1 MTYWIDRNR
10 RTQDKLTRKSIADTE
25 EQLREYYSRSMNKV
39 IEQFEATYNK
49 ILATVAEGREPTPA
63 DLYKLD
69 TYWQMQGQLQQE
81 LQKLGDKQAVLL
93 GKKFTEQ
100 FLSVYEAI
108 AIPGQSAFTQIDTQI
123 AQQMIN
129 QIWCADGKTW
139 SQRIWDNTNRL
150 REALNE
156 QLISCLVTGKKPSEL
171 KKILQ
176 EEFNVSY
183 YRADSLVRTEM
194 SHIQT
199 QAAQKRYTDY
209 GIQEVEVWADED
221 ERRCEVC
228 GRLHQKRYPIGA
240 TMPIPAHPNCRC
252 TIIPVVE

>member
-10 RTQDKLTRKSIADTE
+10 RAQDKLTRKSIADTE
-25 EQLREYYSRSMNKV
+25 EQLRKYYSRAMDKV

-49 ILATVAEGREPTPA
+49 ILATVAEGRQPTPA

-69 TYWQMQGQLQQE
+69 SYWQMQGQLQQE
-81 LQKLGDKQAVLL
+81 LQRLGDRQAVLL
-93 GKKFTEQ
+93 GKQFTQQ

-183 YRADSLVRTEM
+183 HRADSLVRTEM

>member
-10 RTQDKLTRKSIADTE
+10 RAQDKLTRKSIADTE

-49 ILATVAEGREPTPA
+49 ILATVAEGRQPTPA

-69 TYWQMQGQLQQE
+69 SYWQMQGQLQQE
-81 LQKLGDKQAVLL
+81 LQRLGGRQAVLL
-93 GKKFTEQ
+93 GKQFTQQ

-139 SQRIWDNTNRL
+139 SQRIWDNTDRL

>member
-1 MTYWIDRNR
+1 MKYWIERNLR
-10 RTQDKLTRKSIADTE
+10 AQEKLTKKSVADTE
-25 EQLREYYSRSMNKV
+25 EQLRKYYSRSMDKV
-39 IEQFEATYNK
+39 IEDFEKVYYK
-49 ILATVAEGREPTPA
+49 ILAAVEEGREPTPA

-69 TYWQMQGQLQQE
+69 TYWQMQGQLQRE

-93 GKKFTEQ
+93 GKKFVEQ
-100 FLSVYEAI
+100 FSTIYNTL
-108 AIPGQSAFTQIDTQI
+108 AIPGETAFNQIDT
-123 AQQMIN
+123 AVARQMIN

-139 SQRIWDNTNRL
+139 SQRIWDNTDRL

-183 YRADSLVRTEM
+183 NRADSLVRTEM

-228 GRLHQKRYPIGA
+228 GQLHEKRFPIGSV
-240 TMPIPAHPNCRC
+240 MPIPAHPNCRC
-252 TIIPVVE
+252 TILPVVE

>member
-1 MTYWIDRNR
+1 
-10 RTQDKLTRKSIADTE
+10 
-25 EQLREYYSRSMNKV
+25 
-39 IEQFEATYNK
+39 
-49 ILATVAEGREPTPA
+49 
-63 DLYKLD
+63 
-69 TYWQMQGQLQQE
+69 MQGQLQQE
-81 LQKLGDKQAVLL
+81 LQRLGDRQAVLL
-93 GKKFTEQ
+93 GKQFTQQ

-139 SQRIWDNTNRL
+139 SQRIWDNTDRL

>member
-10 RTQDKLTRKSIADTE
+10 RAQDKLTRKSIADTE
-25 EQLREYYSRSMNKV
+25 EQLRKYYSRSMNKV

-49 ILATVAEGREPTPA
+49 ILATVAEGGQPTPA

-69 TYWQMQGQLQQE
+69 SYWQMQGQLQQE
-81 LQKLGDKQAVLL
+81 LQRLGDRQAVLL
-93 GKKFTEQ
+93 GKQFTQQ

-139 SQRIWDNTNRL
+139 SQRIWDNTDRL

>member
-10 RTQDKLTRKSIADTE
+10 RAQDKLTRKSIADTE
-25 EQLREYYSRSMNKV
+25 EQLREYYSRAMHKV

-49 ILATVAEGREPTPA
+49 ILATVAEGRQPTPA

-69 TYWQMQGQLQQE
+69 SYWQMQGQLQQE
-81 LQKLGDKQAVLL
+81 LQRLGDRQAVLL
-93 GKKFTEQ
+93 GKQFTQQ

-108 AIPGQSAFTQIDTQI
+108 AIPGETAFNQIDTKV

-139 SQRIWDNTNRL
+139 SQRIWDNTDRL

-209 GIQEVEVWADED
+209 GIQEVEIWADED

>member
-10 RTQDKLTRKSIADTE
+10 RAQDKLTRKGIADTE

-49 ILATVAEGREPTPA
+49 ILATVAEGRQPTPA

-69 TYWQMQGQLQQE
+69 SYWQMQGQLQQE
-81 LQKLGDKQAVLL
+81 LQRLGDRQAVLL
-93 GKKFTEQ
+93 GKQFTQQ

-139 SQRIWDNTNRL
+139 SQRIWDNTDRL

>member
-10 RTQDKLTRKSIADTE
+10 RAQDKLTRKSIAGTE
-25 EQLREYYSRSMNKV
+25 EQLRKYYSRAMNKV

-49 ILATVAEGREPTPA
+49 ILTTVAEGRQPTPA

-69 TYWQMQGQLQQE
+69 SYWQMQGQLQQE
-81 LQKLGDKQAVLL
+81 LQRLGDKQAVLL
-93 GKKFTEQ
+93 GKQFTQQ

-108 AIPGQSAFTQIDTQI
+108 AIPGETAFNQIDTTV

-139 SQRIWDNTNRL
+139 SQRIWDNTDRL

-183 YRADSLVRTEM
+183 HRADSLVRTEM

>member
-10 RTQDKLTRKSIADTE
+10 RAQDKLTRKSIADTE
-25 EQLREYYSRSMNKV
+25 EQLREYYSRSMDKV

-49 ILATVAEGREPTPA
+49 ILATVAEGRQPTPA

-69 TYWQMQGQLQQE
+69 SYWQMQGQLQQE
-81 LQKLGDKQAVLL
+81 LQRLGDKQAVLL
-93 GKKFTEQ
+93 GKQFTQQ

-108 AIPGQSAFTQIDTQI
+108 AIPGETAFNQIDTKV

-139 SQRIWDNTNRL
+139 SQRIWDNTDRL

-209 GIQEVEVWADED
+209 GIQEVEIWADED

>member
-10 RTQDKLTRKSIADTE
+10 RAQDKLTRKSVADTE
-25 EQLREYYSRSMNKV
+25 EQLRKYYSRAMDKV

-49 ILATVAEGREPTPA
+49 ILATVAEGRQPTPA

-69 TYWQMQGQLQQE
+69 SYWQMQGQLQQE
-81 LQKLGDKQAVLL
+81 LQRLGDRQAVLL
-93 GKKFTEQ
+93 GKQFTQQ

-108 AIPGQSAFTQIDTQI
+108 AIPGETAFNQIDTQV

-139 SQRIWDNTNRL
+139 SQRIWDNTDRL

>member
-10 RTQDKLTRKSIADTE
+10 RAQDKLTRKSIADTE

-49 ILATVAEGREPTPA
+49 ILATVAEGRQPTPA

-69 TYWQMQGQLQQE
+69 SYWQMQGQLQQE
-81 LQKLGDKQAVLL
+81 LQRLGDRQAVLL
-93 GKKFTEQ
+93 GKQFTQQ
-100 FLSVYEAI
+100 FLSVYEVI
-108 AIPGQSAFTQIDTQI
+108 AIPGETAFNQIDTKV

-139 SQRIWDNTNRL
+139 SQRIWDNTDRL

-228 GRLHQKRYPIGA
+228 GKLHQKRYPIGA

>member
-1 MTYWIDRNR
+1 MNYWVERNL
-10 RTQDKLTRKSIADTE
+10 RTQNRLTKKGIADTE
-25 EQLREYYSRSMNKV
+25 EQLRKYYSRAMDKV
-39 IEQFEATYNK
+39 IEQFENTYNK
-49 ILATVAEGREPTPA
+49 ILAATAEGRQPTPA

-69 TYWQMQGQLQQE
+69 TYWQMQGQLQRE
-81 LQKLGDKQAVLL
+81 LQRLGDRQAVLL
-93 GKKFTEQ
+93 GRQFTNQ
-100 FLSVYEAI
+100 FQAVYDSL
-108 AIPGQSAFTQIDTQI
+108 AIPGQTAFTQIDTEV
-123 AQQMIN
+123 ARQMIN

-139 SQRIWDNTNRL
+139 SQRIWDNTDRL

-183 YRADSLVRTEM
+183 NRADSLVRTEM

-228 GRLHQKRYPIGA
+228 GQLHQKRYPIGGA
-240 TMPIPAHPNCRC
+240 MPIPAHPNCRC
-252 TIIPVVE
+252 TILPVVE

>member
-10 RTQDKLTRKSIADTE
+10 RAQDKLTRKSIADTE

-49 ILATVAEGREPTPA
+49 ILATVAEGRQPTPA

-69 TYWQMQGQLQQE
+69 SYWQMQGQLQQE
-81 LQKLGDKQAVLL
+81 LQRLGDRQAVLL
-93 GKKFTEQ
+93 GKQFTQQ

-139 SQRIWDNTNRL
+139 SQRIWDNTDRL

>member
-10 RTQDKLTRKSIADTE
+10 RAQDKLTRKSIADTE

-49 ILATVAEGREPTPA
+49 ILATVAEGRQPTPA

-69 TYWQMQGQLQQE
+69 SYWQMQGQLQQE
-81 LQKLGDKQAVLL
+81 LQRLGDRQAVLL
-93 GKKFTEQ
+93 GKQFTQQ

-139 SQRIWDNTNRL
+139 SQRIWDNTDRL

-228 GRLHQKRYPIGA
+228 GKLHQKRYPIGA

>member
-10 RTQDKLTRKSIADTE
+10 RAQDKLTRKSIADTE

-49 ILATVAEGREPTPA
+49 ILATVAEGGQPTPA

-69 TYWQMQGQLQQE
+69 SYWQMQGQLQQE
-81 LQKLGDKQAVLL
+81 LQRLGDRQAALL
-93 GKKFTEQ
+93 GKQFTQQ

-108 AIPGQSAFTQIDTQI
+108 AIPGETAFNQIDTKV
-123 AQQMIN
+123 ARQMIN

-139 SQRIWDNTNRL
+139 SQRIWDNTDRL